1 MQTHIYYSSKKNK
14 EKNDY
19 KLEANLS
26 QKELK
31 MNRSFSYSNNIID
44 KIKKKELILYIKHK
58 NEKKNL
64 SNNNDYSYDKEKNL
78 RKNFLLKSEIFNQN
92 PNIGIENVSS
102 FNNYKKQI
110 ININEKLPESKHDQI
125 KENFENSK
133 LISNYF
139 DINKNNI
146 FDYSQYNS
154 NNLMINNNNLL
165 INSRNN
171 YNVNNINNYPILNY
185 PSSLNQNY
193 SYINQNFNN
202 FYKYSNNKIITH
214 INNNYVNLAKTQSGS
229 KFLQE
234 KILLDNEFANDILY
248 QSIKNNLK
256 EICNNIYGASLMKA
270 LFKQLRYENLNS
282 FLTLINTDIYDI
294 CLTESGSYA
303 IQSLIESIHKHPLL
317 LNKFIY
323 YLNNRDI
330 MKIFLSPY
338 GNHTIKCFL
347 SIVKELEFTNF
358 IFNYVYKN
366 FTNIA
371 KEKYGVC
378 IIQKCFSVGD
388 EKEKKQ
394 IINLIIENLEYII
407 KDNYGNYLIQYIFSK
422 NIVPNFELILPLIKK
437 IEEKIIDYCKYKYSA
452 SVLEKCFEKGDEK
465 ISEHFMNYLLE
476 KHSNDIIYITAN
488 QFGFYVIKKSFYI
501 KNVVFRKKLFNI
513 IKKDINKLN
522 RESKE
527 RKLIYSLLKEFSEFC
542 S

>member
-19 KLEANLS
+19 KLETNLS

-44 KIKKKELILYIKHK
+44 KIKKKELILYIKPK

-125 KENFENSK
+125 KENFDNSE

>member
-1 MQTHIYYSSKKNK
+1 M
-14 EKNDY
+14 
-19 KLEANLS
+19 
-26 QKELK
+26 
-31 MNRSFSYSNNIID
+31 
-44 KIKKKELILYIKHK
+44 
-58 NEKKNL
+58 
-64 SNNNDYSYDKEKNL
+64 

-92 PNIGIENVSS
+92 PNIGIGNVSS

-110 ININEKLPESKHDQI
+110 ININDKLPESKHDQI
-125 KENFENSK
+125 KENFDNSE

-234 KILLDNEFANDILY
+234 KILLDNEFTNNILY

-256 EICNNIYGASLMKA
+256 EICNNIYGASLMKV

-437 IEEKIIDYCKYKYSA
+437 IEKKIIDFCKYKYSA

-501 KNVVFRKKLFNI
+501 KNFIYRKKLFNI